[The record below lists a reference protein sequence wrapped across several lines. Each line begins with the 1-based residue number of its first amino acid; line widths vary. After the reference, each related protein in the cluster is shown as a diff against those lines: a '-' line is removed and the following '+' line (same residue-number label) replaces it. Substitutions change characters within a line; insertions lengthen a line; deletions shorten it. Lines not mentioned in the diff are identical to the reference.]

1 MTIFFVFS
9 IRLNASLIVLIFVFA
24 CLTFSC
30 KHVFY
35 HPMHLALGDFED
47 VHNYDGAE
55 VEPEPIKVA
64 EGNQLFVFVRLNF

>member
-1 MTIFFVFS
+1 MLKTVCKCFIFKLLF
-9 IRLNASLIVLIFVFA
+9 LQTL

-64 EGNQLFVFVRLNF
+64 EGNQLFVFVSLNF